1 MNGRGPKP
9 TTAGQDSA
17 ADWQELDVD
26 AGHSGRIGNPRC
38 PLTGVLRVGTRGSA
52 LALAQSGR
60 SPTGWPASPVLPA
73 ELVRIRTQGDVNL
86 GPLASIGG
94 TGVFVIEV
102 RSRLLA
108 GDVDVIVHSLK
119 DLPTAPAPG
128 IALAAVPP
136 GRTRPTRCAPATD
149 SRWTRCR
156 VEPWWAPGHRGARPS
171 CSVIGLTWWSRRS
184 AATSTPGW
192 PGQWRVADAVVLAA
206 AGLAR
211 LGRTDAMTQRLTA
224 DLMLPA
230 PAQGALA
237 VETRA
242 SDADDLLVRR
252 CAARDR
258 RRRTRSAV
266 TAERS
271 LLAALEAGCTA
282 PVGAY
287 ATVDGQLSLTG
298 AVIAVD
304 GSREVRGSRS
314 GPAGRR
320 RRIGAELAAHLIDDG
335 AAALLA
341 APS

>member
-1 MNGRGPKP
+1 MSR
-9 TTAGQDSA
+9 T
-17 ADWQELDVD
+17 
-26 AGHSGRIGNPRC
+26 
-38 PLTGVLRVGTRGSA
+38 LRVGTRGSA
-52 LALAQSGR
+52 LALAQSA
-60 SPTGWPASPVLPA
+60 TVA
-73 ELVRIRTQGDVNL
+73 ELLAQAAGGNAQLVRIRTQGDANL

-119 DLPTAPAPG
+119 DLPTEPVPG
-128 IALAAVPP
+128 IALSAVPAREDPADALCARDGMTLDDLPP
-136 GRTRPTRCAPATD
+136 GSVVGTGSPRRAAQLLRHRPDLVVKAIRGNVDTRLSLVGD
-149 SRWTRCR
+149 GS
-156 VEPWWAPGHRGARPS
+156 
-171 CSVIGLTWWSRRS
+171 L
-184 AATSTPGW
+184 
-192 PGQWRVADAVVLAA
+192 DAVVLAA

-211 LGRTDAMTQRLTA
+211 LGRSAAMTQRLAA

-242 SDADDLLVRR
+242 ADAEKSWYAGALQHLDD
-252 CAARDR
+252 AP
-258 RRRTRSAV
+258 TRSAV

-271 LLAALEAGCTA
+271 LLSALEAGCTA

-287 ATVDGQLSLTG
+287 ATVVDGQLTLTG

-304 GSREVRGSRS
+304 GSREIRGTHC
-314 GPAGRR
+314 GPAGHAQRL
-320 RRIGAELAAHLIDDG
+320 GTELAAKLIGDG
-335 AAALLA
+335 AATLLP